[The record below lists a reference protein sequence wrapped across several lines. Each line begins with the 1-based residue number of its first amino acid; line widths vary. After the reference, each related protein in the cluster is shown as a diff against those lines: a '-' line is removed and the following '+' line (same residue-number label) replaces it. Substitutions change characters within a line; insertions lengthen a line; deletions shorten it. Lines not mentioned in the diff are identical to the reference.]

1 MHEKVLNTTNL
12 LENANQNNQNANHL
26 TPVRMAV
33 IRKTRPSAGYNRDQ
47 REPWYTLRKD
57 VNYIATAENNMLVPQ
72 KGKNRTTIPSSNF
85 ISGYLPKGNK
95 ITLSKRY
102 LHPHVH
108 CISSVQLLSRVW
120 LFATPWTTAR
130 QASLSI
136 TSSQNSHKLTS
147 IELVMPS
154 SHLVLCRPLLLL
166 PSIPPSIRVFS
177 NESTLHIRW
186 PKYWNFSFSISPSN
200 EHSGLIS
207 FRMD

>member
-1 MHEKVLNTTNL
+1 MHEKVLNTTNR

-47 REPWYTLRKD
+47 REPWYTVRKD

-72 KGKNRTTIPSSNF
+72 KGKNRTTIPSSNS

-108 CISSVQLLSRVW
+108 CITIYNGQDME
-120 LFATPWTTAR
+120 TTCV
-130 QASLSI
+130 
-136 TSSQNSHKLTS
+136 H
-147 IELVMPS
+147 
-154 SHLVLCRPLLLL
+154 
-166 PSIPPSIRVFS
+166 
-177 NESTLHIRW
+177 
-186 PKYWNFSFSISPSN
+186 
-200 EHSGLIS
+200 
-207 FRMD
+207 